1 MKTIIAPIALTFL
14 NCTRICTTI
23 LLFLFTLT
31 AHAQMKLEIV
41 PNDSKYAK
49 MQIDCDD
56 QADCDSKLLKWIEK
70 QKFFK
75 GEWKLDPVGGIVSK
89 QELDF
94 ESGTPIDHYFH
105 PENFS
110 ITLKD
115 ITAELATEKAKK
127 EKDVTDLEGIKSKI
141 LDGSAKLDDFIEYI
155 KIKEGL

>member
-1 MKTIIAPIALTFL
+1 MKTIIALIALTFL
-14 NCTRICTTI
+14 NCT
-23 LLFLFTLT
+23 F
-31 AHAQMKLEIV
+31 AQMKLEIN
-41 PNDSKYAK
+41 PSDSKYAK

-56 QADCDSKLLKWIEK
+56 QADCDSKLLKWIKK

-141 LDGSAKLDDFIEYI
+141 LDGSAKLDDVIEYI